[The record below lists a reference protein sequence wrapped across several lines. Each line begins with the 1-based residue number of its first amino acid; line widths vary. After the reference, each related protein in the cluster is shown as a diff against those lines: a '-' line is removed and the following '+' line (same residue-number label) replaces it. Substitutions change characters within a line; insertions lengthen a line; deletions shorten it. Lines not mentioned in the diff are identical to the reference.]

1 MTPPSSIR
9 LAISKRQRIW
19 RRVGGRPGLGAG
31 AIFMPEREASGA
43 PQPTQAVARSLIER
57 PHSLQ
62 GIIVIGLAAVSHYA
76 RRASSHDPAEPG

>member
-1 MTPPSSIR
+1 
-9 LAISKRQRIW
+9 
-19 RRVGGRPGLGAG
+19 
-31 AIFMPEREASGA
+31 MPEREASGA